1 MKTNF
6 FNRFAQPLHRK
17 KLRFWRWFRTIP
29 IVVVSILCVISV
41 FFASMPEQLQRT
53 LLYPVKYSETITQAA
68 SKYGVEETL
77 ICAIIKTESNW
88 DENAISS
95 AGAEGLMQMMPA
107 TAREI
112 AQRGLVDASRYSP
125 INLFDARTN
134 IMYGTA
140 YLSYLQKNLSSL
152 KETIAAYNAGPNAID
167 AWSAS
172 NSSAKKTFEEKI
184 DYPETKA
191 YLEKVMDAYSH
202 YNQLYPEGING

>member
-1 MKTNF
+1 MKTSF
-6 FNRFAQPLHRK
+6 LNRFAQPLCRK

-29 IVVVSILCVISV
+29 IVLLLILCVISV

-53 LLYPVKYSETITQAA
+53 LLYPVKFPETITQAA
-68 SKYGVEETL
+68 SQYGVEETL
-77 ICAIIKTESNW
+77 ICAVIKTESNW
-88 DENAISS
+88 DENAKSS

-107 TAREI
+107 TAKEI
-112 AQRGLVDASRYSP
+112 SQKGLVDASRYSP
-125 INLFDARTN
+125 ANLFDARTN

-140 YLSYLQKNLSSL
+140 YLSYLQKNLGSL

-167 AWSAS
+167 AWST
-172 NSSAKKTFEEKI
+172 NSTSAKKTFEDKI

-202 YNQLYPEGING
+202 YNKLYPQGLNG